1 VARDCSE
8 QPLEGLDI
16 VDCRLDLL
24 STAIQD
30 ESPADF
36 GGPRQAHG
44 LVKRIAS
51 ARKLVDAAKAHA
63 DVPKKMRTKL
73 RLSMRQ
79 LRTLNRSLQ
88 KTIRSGKTPPSIGA
102 YLSDRIKEALA
113 ELELQVSATATRT
126 PR

>member
-1 VARDCSE
+1 MARDCSE

-30 ESPADF
+30 ESPTDF

-79 LRTLNRSLQ
+79 LRTLSRSLQ
-88 KTIRSGKTPPSIGA
+88 KTIKSGKTPPSIGT

-113 ELELQVSATATRT
+113 ELEIQVAATATRT